1 MLWDTSSDIIIQIGV
16 GGLSGGGLN
25 AVEINGG
32 MEIVSC
38 NSNK

>member
-1 MLWDTSSDIIIQIGV
+1 MKLLALLSKIGD